1 MPNSQASIRAVLM
14 LELLELTSH
23 GAVTAEWAAKRLR
36 RSHPYARIARRVSTA
51 LVALAAEGLVE
62 SFKEDGAELFRV
74 TPNGLAALERRGR
87 FPGAAAVLFTDIVGS
102 TELIEKFGED
112 GAHERRQRHF
122 MQLREA
128 VAEHGGREVKSL
140 GDGLMVIFSEPGPA
154 AKCAAA
160 MQRAVASSEDRLGLR
175 VGLHAGE
182 LLREDNDFFGTTVI
196 VARRLCDSASSGGI
210 LATNEF
216 IAAAELDEK
225 SVETLG
231 PITLKGFADPVQ
243 ASEIRWSHAPEPRRR
258 ASRLRFLRE
267 AAIAAAGG

>member
-1 MPNSQASIRAVLM
+1 MPNSQATNRAALM

-36 RSHPYARIARRVSTA
+36 RSHPYARVARRVSTA
-51 LVALAAEGLVE
+51 LAALAAEGLVE
-62 SFKEDGAELFRV
+62 SFREDGAELFRV
-74 TPNGLAALERRGR
+74 TPSGLAALERRGR

-102 TELIEKFGED
+102 TELIDRFGED

-122 MQLREA
+122 AQLREA

-154 AKCAAA
+154 AECAAA
-160 MQRAVASSEDRLGLR
+160 MQRAVAAGEDRLGLR

-182 LLREDNDFFGTTVI
+182 LLREGNDFFGSTVI
-196 VARRLCDSASSGGI
+196 VARRLCDSAQSGGI
-210 LATNEF
+210 LASEEF
-216 IAAAELDEK
+216 VAVAGIDEDG
-225 SVETLG
+225 VDALG
-231 PITLKGFADPVQ
+231 PIALKGFADPVP
-243 ASEIRWSHAPEPRRR
+243 ASEVRWSREPEGRRR
-258 ASRLRFLRE
+258 TPRLRFLRE